1 MIKARFLFKDSDYSG
16 LEVSGH
22 AFFDE
27 HGKDIVCAGVSAL
40 ATTGYNSLSFHIGEE
55 KIRLE
60 IDESK
65 GYLKFEIIDGNKED
79 YEKSNL
85 ILKTIEIGIDSIA
98 QAYAGH
104 VTVKKGGG
112 WHAKN

>member
-1 MIKARFLFKDSDYSG
+1 MIKAKFLFKDSNYAG

-40 ATTGYNSLSFHIGEE
+40 ATTGYNSLAYHIGED
-55 KIRLE
+55 KVSLT
-60 IDESK
+60 IDEPK
-65 GYLKFEIIDGNKED
+65 GYLKFEINKATEED
-79 YEKSNL
+79 YQKAQY

-104 VTVKKGGG
+104 VKVKKGGG
-112 WHAKN
+112 

>member
-1 MIKARFLFKDSDYSG
+1 MIKARFSFDDSHYTG

-27 HGKDIVCAGVSAL
+27 QGKDIVCAGVSAL
-40 ATTGYNSLSFHIGEE
+40 ATTGYNSLVYHLGEE
-55 KIRLE
+55 KINLD
-60 IDESK
+60 IDESR
-65 GYLKFEIIDGNKED
+65 GYLKFKIIDGTQED
-79 YEKSNL
+79 YSKSD
-85 ILKTIEIGIDSIA
+85 IIMKTIEIGIDSIA

>member
-1 MIKARFLFKDSDYSG
+1 MIKVNFLIKDSEYIG

-40 ATTGYNSLSFHIGEE
+40 ATTGYNSLVHHIGEE
-55 KIRLE
+55 KVNL
-60 IDESK
+60 DLNESK
-65 GYLKFEIIDGNKED
+65 GYLKYGLTEGTEED
-79 YEKSNL
+79 YEIAQV

-98 QAYAGH
+98 QAYTGH